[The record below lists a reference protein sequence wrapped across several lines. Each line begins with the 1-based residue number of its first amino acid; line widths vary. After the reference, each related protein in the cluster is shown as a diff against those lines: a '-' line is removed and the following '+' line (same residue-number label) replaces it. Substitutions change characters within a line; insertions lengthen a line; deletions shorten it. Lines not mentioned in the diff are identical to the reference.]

1 MRIHVRGH
9 ILVWILLLLVVGN
22 LRAETE
28 PKGMVDSLVVAH
40 DSVADKTDK
49 SDGLDKT
56 EKSAAAMRADSV
68 KQSVAA
74 MRADS
79 AMRAMQQRDSLWA
92 QRDSMDR
99 FSGVQERKEPKKS
112 QLSGPVHYQS
122 NDSMIMMGNG
132 TAYLHGK
139 GDLKY
144 ESMELQADFIR
155 MNMDSSLIYAH
166 GVWDDLEEEWVGK
179 PVFNDGKES

>member
-1 MRIHVRGH
+1 M
-9 ILVWILLLLVVGN
+9 WILLLLVVGN

-40 DSVADKTDK
+40 DSVADKT
-49 SDGLDKT
+49 

-68 KQSVAA
+68 TQSVAA

-92 QRDSMDR
+92 QRDSLDR

-112 QLSGPVHYQS
+112 QLSGPVQ
-122 NDSMIMMGNG
+122 
-132 TAYLHGK
+132 
-139 GDLKY
+139 
-144 ESMELQADFIR
+144 
-155 MNMDSSLIYAH
+155 LI
-166 GVWDDLEEEWVGK
+166 LSE
-179 PVFNDGKES
+179 